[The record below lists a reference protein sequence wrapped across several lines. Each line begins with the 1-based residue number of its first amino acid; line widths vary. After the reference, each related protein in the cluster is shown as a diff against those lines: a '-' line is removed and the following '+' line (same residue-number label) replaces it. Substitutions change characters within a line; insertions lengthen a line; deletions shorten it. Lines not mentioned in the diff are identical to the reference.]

1 MVLSEIKLYSHQ
13 EEALRRI
20 RERDNY
26 GLFLEQG
33 CGKTIPTLIRAGELL
48 RGGEIENVLV
58 VCPKPVIDG
67 WWNDLPLAESYLDFE
82 FGEYL
87 EVTNYEQLI
96 SKNGKEKYMSKV
108 WDMVVLDESHYIKNR
123 SAKRT
128 KACFKLGLGAKYRYI
143 LTGTPITNGDLSNI
157 YSQFTFLQPYRNRQW
172 IHSRIFGTWTNF
184 CDKFCILNQWFQPY
198 RFINVDKLQDIINE
212 NSYRVTKDEALDL
225 PDVLP
230 DKIFT
235 IELKG
240 KSKKKY
246 DELIKHSTVMKYE
259 YVADNSLARMS
270 KLRQIS
276 SGFLIMDDEVIDLN
290 QEKIKTLRDYL
301 ENYPDEKLVIF
312 YEFNESFKRIR
323 ELLKKMKI
331 EHIYLN
337 SKQKD
342 KGVWKDFQSKD
353 EVKVAI
359 CQYRSANAGIDLYKA
374 STTIFYEPNL
384 SSNVLEQARGRTHR
398 IGQKNKTNYIFFLTQ
413 GLEKQIYNSLQKYV
427 DFSEKLFEEYI
438 YQYTR
443 TYHK

>member
-1 MVLSEIKLYSHQ
+1 
-13 EEALRRI
+13 
-20 RERDNY
+20 
-26 GLFLEQG
+26 
-33 CGKTIPTLIRAGELL
+33 
-48 RGGEIENVLV
+48 
-58 VCPKPVIDG
+58 
-67 WWNDLPLAESYLDFE
+67 
-82 FGEYL
+82 
-87 EVTNYEQLI
+87 
-96 SKNGKEKYMSKV
+96 
-108 WDMVVLDESHYIKNR
+108 
-123 SAKRT
+123 
-128 KACFKLGLGAKYRYI
+128 
-143 LTGTPITNGDLSNI
+143 
-157 YSQFTFLQPYRNRQW
+157 
-172 IHSRIFGTWTNF
+172 
-184 CDKFCILNQWFQPY
+184 
-198 RFINVDKLQDIINE
+198 
-212 NSYRVTKDEALDL
+212 
-225 PDVLP
+225 
-230 DKIFT
+230 
-235 IELKG
+235 
-240 KSKKKY
+240 
-246 DELIKHSTVMKYE
+246 MKYE